1 MAFATDRD
9 VLALEPRVF
18 EEAGWAAQRLV
29 SGVGSVSGTA
39 LTLESGGPGFDA
51 AGVDA
56 GAVVVVDGVAL
67 EVVARVSASVLT
79 VSRLRAEAGD
89 APIAPAGVVSKA
101 VEVPTLG
108 PQLAIAHRQ
117 VLSMAGVEVAGQA
130 WLAEDAV
137 TDAAVTDAAV
147 VGAPGCVLAEV
158 LGALHLAYA
167 ALASAGA
174 AGEAYAVKAACY
186 RERFGAARRRAELV
200 LDLDGDGIGDARRKL
215 NAVRLSRG

>member
-39 LTLESGGPGFDA
+39 LTLESGGPGFDV

-137 TDAAVTDAAV
+137 TDAAV